1 MKQNPVVDYTS
12 LAPTRM
18 FEWVYQICSEAQPI
32 RARTTLH
39 FNLRRFFWASFE
51 AIIDALE
58 LPHAEP
64 PLPSMMIYLI
74 RTAQEFTGVARSL
87 QTWSCMPVCTDPPPL
102 DRPILFFP
110 SAREPRTLEQMKF
123 AAMKT

>member
-1 MKQNPVVDYTS
+1 
-12 LAPTRM
+12 M

-64 PLPSMMIYLI
+64 PLLSMMIYLI
-74 RTAQEFTGVARSL
+74 RTAREFTCGGQVAPNL
-87 QTWSCMPVCTDPPPL
+87 GHAC
-102 DRPILFFP
+102 P
-110 SAREPRTLEQMKF
+110 SALIHSL
-123 AAMKT
+123 